1 MLDDKNV
8 GGVYGLPRII
18 LQWML
23 GVLLPGA
30 VSCDPAVVEIRTVVR
45 RLFLSLSA
53 LRDRGHGPGSVLPG
67 VSSSSASGSMSN
79 PVSSD
84 PCEFWYSSLLPSLR

>member
-1 MLDDKNV
+1 MASGDEYRATLEDENA
-8 GGVYGLPRII
+8 GGVYSPSRII
-18 LQWML
+18 RRWML

-53 LRDRGHGPGSVLPG
+53 LRDR
-67 VSSSSASGSMSN
+67 
-79 PVSSD
+79 
-84 PCEFWYSSLLPSLR
+84 